1 MRALYVI
8 AIVLIVGVGALTA
21 KRIQDSNAARAA
33 VPEKTSDALLIRSA
47 KVEKRGVDESV
58 TFTGSILP
66 KNEVDIFPKLPGRI
80 ETLSVQVGDKVK
92 AGQLLAEVEHREIG
106 WQAKSAEAAAQAAQA
121 SLKIAEAN
129 LDGARLSFNR
139 TKALF
144 DGGSAPQAQLDGAR
158 VQQQAAD
165 AQLLA
170 AQAQVAQAEA
180 AKGLAEQQLSNA
192 RIETPISGVVTKRTV
207 NIGVSA
213 GQQMPAFT
221 VQDVDTLKLESS
233 VQASVFARLKRG
245 MPVDITVDS
254 FPGEIFHGKVDVL
267 SPSLDPQTRRAAVD
281 IAIDNANGRL
291 LPHMFAHADVTVGH
305 VDDAVVVPKEA
316 VLEAAGGSIVYRIR
330 SGKVEAV
337 HPEFGPE
344 SGNLVSIVKGLEVGD
359 EVAISSLGNLSDGA
373 AVRVSV
379 AVSQKD

>member
-1 MRALYVI
+1 MKPLYVVVVALVI
-8 AIVLIVGVGALTA
+8 GLGLLTA
-21 KRIQDSNAARAA
+21 KRIRDSNAARAA

-66 KNEVDIFPKLPGRI
+66 KNEVDIFAKLPGRI

-92 AGQLLAEVEHREIG
+92 QGQLLAEVEHREIG
-106 WQAKSAEAAAQAAQA
+106 WQTKSAEAAAQAAA
-121 SLKIAEAN
+121 ANLKIAEAN
-129 LDGARLSFNR
+129 LNGANVDFSR

-158 VQQQAAD
+158 VRQQAAE

-170 AQAQVAQAEA
+170 AQAQVAQADA

-192 RIETPISGVVTKRTV
+192 RIETPIAGVVTRRAV
-207 NIGVSA
+207 NVGINA
-213 GQQMPAFT
+213 GPQMPAFT
-221 VQDVDTLKLESS
+221 VQDVATLKLESS
-233 VQASVFARLKRG
+233 VQASVFAQLKHG
-245 MPVDITVDS
+245 MPAMITVDA
-254 FPGEIFHGKVDVL
+254 FPGEVFHGRVDVL
-267 SPSLDPQTRRAAVD
+267 SPTLDPQTRRAAVE

-291 LPHMFAHADVTVGH
+291 LPHMFAHAEVTVGH

-316 VLEAAGGSIVYRIR
+316 VLEAAGGAIVYRIR

-337 HPEFGPE
+337 RPELGPE
-344 SGNLVSIVKGLEVGD
+344 SGNLVSIVKGLDVGD
-359 EVAISSLGNLSDGA
+359 EIAISSLGNLSDGA